1 MGVTA
6 STCLLYCI
14 ARRLYYTGA
23 PFPDKAFHLNLSF
36 HFYSLVG
43 GTSIVA
49 FQLKVFLLT
58 YINIIKYYFRKV
70 KKFFNFVLNN
80 LLNLIAPTIE
90 VLIQPVPASPRGGLF
105 LMPFSL

>member
-1 MGVTA
+1 MFYSRFSRWA
-6 STCLLYCI
+6 LL
-14 ARRLYYTGA
+14 
-23 PFPDKAFHLNLSF
+23 HLLSF
-36 HFYSLVG
+36 HFYSLIG

-105 LMPFSL
+105 LMPYAAYSTGLAAEAYGSVSLSFE

>member
-1 MGVTA
+1 MLGGYYFFTTSA
-6 STCLLYCI
+6 SLM
-14 ARRLYYTGA
+14 
-23 PFPDKAFHLNLSF
+23 
-36 HFYSLVG
+36 
-43 GTSIVA
+43 TSRSKIII
-49 FQLKVFLLT
+49 FISYL

-105 LMPFSL
+105 LMPYAAYSTGLAAEAYGSVSLSFE